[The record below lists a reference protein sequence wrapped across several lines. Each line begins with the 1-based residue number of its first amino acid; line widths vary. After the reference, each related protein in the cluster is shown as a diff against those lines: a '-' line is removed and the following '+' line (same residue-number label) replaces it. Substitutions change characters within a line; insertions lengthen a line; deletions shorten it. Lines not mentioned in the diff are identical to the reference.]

1 MNAVGVFCGS
11 VVALT
16 SLGFVSS
23 AIAQEGEIIVSF
35 DKEVAAPQLDEEQ
48 LERLSDLGLSSAD
61 VVGLAEI
68 AREYQA
74 ERNEGLG
81 VELDLD
87 RGRFPDLR
95 LRSDLMPGEIS
106 ITPEF
111 LNAYATESLARQSG
125 QDREALLE
133 SVGGGLSDN
142 LEGIGA
148 FEAAT
153 LVVPRK
159 TGTDQTVDPTDPGLT
174 DEERERL
181 EEFCRLN
188 PDHCVQPESI
198 LSQVTP
204 VTSQSGFLN
213 MVSASVFGGPAAVS
227 TSVSA
232 PQRPEE
238 LNRFKVNL
246 PPILAWLKSI
256 SAPPEDLRECADARS
271 AFNEIVERNKQAFQK
286 LDTSWTRISGAKQA
300 ARRFDKACLAGP
312 EELPDYVAQRLAVV
326 KVGDNPLP
334 ECTAFQISPT
344 KFLTAKHCFHDQET
358 GLPNWSALTDSL
370 VFRYADPGKAIAIEP
385 VKRKEIPR
393 TKPGQELSSHSDFI
407 VLNTVDPV
415 EGGGQVSIAP
425 AVLGNEVL
433 IPGYFHFARTSSG
446 SISQSSWR
454 DSMRLTK
461 SVGGGYCRVFDVS
474 ARDETGCLVHLCQAI
489 PGFSGSP
496 VLQSV
501 PNGAFTLVGLHV
513 RADGNRKRNCPTP
526 FLIGNDRPIVDHGN
540 LAVVIS
546 DARVGRE

>member
-213 MVSASVFGGPAAVS
+213 MVSASVFW
-227 TSVSA
+227 
-232 PQRPEE
+232 R
-238 LNRFKVNL
+238 
-246 PPILAWLKSI
+246 
-256 SAPPEDLRECADARS
+256 ARG
-271 AFNEIVERNKQAFQK
+271 
-286 LDTSWTRISGAKQA
+286 RIN
-300 ARRFDKACLAGP
+300 FC
-312 EELPDYVAQRLAVV
+312 V
-326 KVGDNPLP
+326 
-334 ECTAFQISPT
+334 CTAAT
-344 KFLTAKHCFHDQET
+344 
-358 GLPNWSALTDSL
+358 
-370 VFRYADPGKAIAIEP
+370 
-385 VKRKEIPR
+385 
-393 TKPGQELSSHSDFI
+393 
-407 VLNTVDPV
+407 
-415 EGGGQVSIAP
+415 
-425 AVLGNEVL
+425 
-433 IPGYFHFARTSSG
+433 
-446 SISQSSWR
+446 
-454 DSMRLTK
+454 
-461 SVGGGYCRVFDVS
+461 
-474 ARDETGCLVHLCQAI
+474 
-489 PGFSGSP
+489 
-496 VLQSV
+496 
-501 PNGAFTLVGLHV
+501 
-513 RADGNRKRNCPTP
+513 
-526 FLIGNDRPIVDHGN
+526 
-540 LAVVIS
+540 
-546 DARVGRE
+546 